1 MKMALEFI
9 KDAILDN
16 LPWLF
21 ILLMVVFSFVL
32 MLNYGG

>member
-1 MKMALEFI
+1 MKLAFEFI

-21 ILLMVVFSFVL
+21 ICLMVLFGLFLVTT
-32 MLNYGG
+32 YGG